1 MLNNFFNPGSI
12 AVIGASSNK
21 KKLGYGML
29 RNILDHGYRGK
40 VYPISLKYK
49 KVQGMKAY
57 SSVLDIKQRV
67 ELAVIVIPAK
77 AVNFVLIEC
86 GKAEIKNVIIISAG
100 FKEIGKEGSVLEKEM
115 KEIAKKYE
123 INILGPNCLGILDST
138 SNLNASFAEGMVQ
151 KGSIG
156 FISQSGA
163 ICTGMLDWANLNNV
177 GFSRFVSMGNKAMI
191 SEIELL
197 EFFKTDKKTKVVLA
211 YLESIERGEEFMKV
225 AAELVKIK
233 PLFIIKPGTSK
244 ASREAMRSHTGALA
258 NKEEAVRV
266 AFDQAGIIRINN
278 LEELFNVAKLL
289 SRYDSLDSDKIAI
302 ITNAGGP
309 GVISTDEI
317 EKNGLKMAVF
327 KKETTG
333 ILKKSLPLTANI
345 HNPVDVIG
353 DAKAD
358 RYETA
363 IKALLADK
371 NVGGIISI
379 LTPQKTTE
387 IKKTANTLVKF
398 SKKSSK
404 PVLASFVGG
413 VSVENEVKALNK
425 SSLACYNYPSQA
437 ASSLGKL
444 WQYEKAKKEASIYL
458 KAIKDSKLKKNKIS
472 KKEIISNPDFI
483 ESLRILKS
491 YNMPVVES
499 LLARNVSEVKDL
511 SEKIG
516 YPVAMKIFSSKISHK
531 TDVGGVKINVSDSS
545 EAVNFFN
552 ETKDKLG
559 DKLEGMIIQPMT
571 RGTEIILGI
580 KKDENFGHL
589 IMFGMGGIQTE
600 IIKDV
605 SFRLLP
611 IEKKEALR
619 MIKEIKSF
627 KILNGYRGLP
637 KSDIDS
643 IADSIIGLSNLICD
657 HPEIKELDINPLMV
671 REKGKGCVAVDIRI
685 EV

>member
-12 AVIGASSNK
+12 AVVGASSNR

-29 RNILDHGYRGK
+29 KNILDYGYRGK
-40 VYPISLKYK
+40 VYPVNLKYK
-49 KVQGMKAY
+49 KVQGIKAY
-57 SSVLDIKQRV
+57 SSVLDIKHKID
-67 ELAVIVIPAK
+67 LAVIVIPAK
-77 AVNFVLIEC
+77 AVNFVLTEC
-86 GKAEIKNVIIISAG
+86 GKAGIKNAIIISAG
-100 FKEIGKEGSVLEKEM
+100 FKEIGKEGSVLEEEM

-123 INILGPNCLGILDST
+123 MNILGPNCLGILDSAN
-138 SNLNASFAEGMVQ
+138 SLNASFAEGMVK

-177 GFSRFVSMGNKAMI
+177 GFSKFVSMGNKAMI

-197 EFFKTDKKTKVVLA
+197 EFFKTDKETKVVLA

-244 ASREAMRSHTGALA
+244 ASCEAMKSHTGALA
-258 NKEEAVRV
+258 NKEEAVKV
-266 AFDQAGIIRINN
+266 AFDQSGIVRINN
-278 LEELFNVAKLL
+278 LEELFNIAKLL

-358 RYETA
+358 RYEIA

-387 IKKTANTLVKF
+387 IKKTANALVKF

-437 ASSLGKL
+437 AFSLGKL
-444 WQYEKAKKEASIYL
+444 WQ
-458 KAIKDSKLKKNKIS
+458 
-472 KKEIISNPDFI
+472 
-483 ESLRILKS
+483 
-491 YNMPVVES
+491 
-499 LLARNVSEVKDL
+499 
-511 SEKIG
+511 
-516 YPVAMKIFSSKISHK
+516 
-531 TDVGGVKINVSDSS
+531 
-545 EAVNFFN
+545 
-552 ETKDKLG
+552 
-559 DKLEGMIIQPMT
+559 
-571 RGTEIILGI
+571 
-580 KKDENFGHL
+580 
-589 IMFGMGGIQTE
+589 
-600 IIKDV
+600 
-605 SFRLLP
+605 
-611 IEKKEALR
+611 
-619 MIKEIKSF
+619 
-627 KILNGYRGLP
+627 
-637 KSDIDS
+637 
-643 IADSIIGLSNLICD
+643 
-657 HPEIKELDINPLMV
+657 
-671 REKGKGCVAVDIRI
+671 
-685 EV
+685 